1 MVKASVENELQMV
14 NSDFKSSFANPLCA
28 RAVKSMIVSSE
39 EAIKGLRPL
48 STAKDGG

>member
-14 NSDFKSSFANPLCA
+14 NSDFKSSFANPLYA